1 VGGSTEEEKILTMT
15 DSHDHSTHISALQ
28 AEAWEIC
35 NQGYSVP
42 DGDSY
47 RALGVELYQQDLRER
62 IRALFARLDQQNA
75 EMDAA
80 LGGDEGP
87 RAA

>member
-1 VGGSTEEEKILTMT
+1 VGGSTEEKKIMATT
-15 DSHDHSTHISALQ
+15 DINDQSAHISALQ
-28 AEAWEIC
+28 AEAWEVC
-35 NQGYSVP
+35 NQGYGAP